1 MTLTGSPRLARIT
14 IFPVKSLDGLDVQE
28 SRVRGGAGLAHDR
41 EYRLVDHEGQTVNGK
56 RLGEKLIGLR
66 STFDLAF
73 GELSI
78 DDNGDRLT
86 ARLPRD
92 ADDLERWLSERL
104 EWSASLERD
113 PELGFPDDTSA
124 TGPTVISRATLAEV
138 GAWFDLDEEEARRRF
153 RANLEID
160 GVPPFWEDRLFSA
173 EGETRQFQVGHVLF
187 EGVNPCARCAVP
199 SRDSRTGVIADKAF
213 AKKFA
218 QRRKQTLPDWAEIS
232 RFDHYYRLA
241 VNTLLPKSENG
252 KTLQRGDE
260 VRLL

>member
-1 MTLTGSPRLARIT
+1 MTWDGSPRLARIT

-28 SRVRGGAGLAHDR
+28 IRVRGGAGLAHDR
-41 EYRLVDHEGQTVNGK
+41 EYRLVDEEGQTVNAK
-56 RLGEKLIGLR
+56 RYGEKLIALR

-73 GELSI
+73 GELSLEHL
-78 DDNGDRLT
+78 GERLT

-92 ADDLERWLSERL
+92 ASDVEHWLSKRL
-104 EWSASLERD
+104 DCSTSLERD
-113 PELGFPDDTSA
+113 PENGFPDDTTA
-124 TGPTVISRATLAEV
+124 TGPTVISRATLSEV
-138 GAWFDLDEEEARRRF
+138 GSWFGLDEAEARRRF

-160 GVPPFWEDRLFSA
+160 GVPPFWEDRLFEA
-173 EGETRQFQVGHVLF
+173 DGQTRRFQIGNVVL

-199 SRDSRTGVIADKAF
+199 SRDSRTGEILDKAF
-213 AKKFA
+213 AKTFA
-218 QRRKQTLPDWAEIS
+218 DKRKQALPSWAEAS

-260 VRLL
+260 VRLT